1 MRILVIHDELYPNT
15 SANARIV
22 YRIVDELAKHSDI
35 EITIMGCAR
44 TEEQFA
50 PTYHGCNVVHSPWE
64 KACKY
69 QRMLQSL
76 GKHKWL
82 RYLLMPRSIL
92 YRLMY
97 PRWTP
102 RDIEMMRWIFHH
114 RRQFD
119 VILACSMPFY
129 PIDIASR
136 ISKYIPVVNYY
147 MEPFWGILPS
157 YYPDDKTTC
166 RQWDGAASRIIAPNL
181 IKKTYVQH
189 ADDNIT
195 AKIVVAEFPNIVARN
210 IASTADLPRL
220 LNSKSINLAFAGKF
234 YPKVRDPQYL
244 FDIMDVIHS
253 SNICLTMAGGF
264 NGSFPRAFVDKY
276 FSNKIPY
283 LQYVGMLPPE
293 KADDILLQADILV
306 HIGNT
311 NPMFLPSKILDY
323 ISTGKPILNL
333 YQHDECPTLEI
344 LDAYPLK
351 LNIRVG
357 SPITN
362 ELIQQIIEFCVEN
375 RGKQIP
381 FEEIEPLYWQ
391 YTPRFVGEI
400 FYKMLLEAKNEKSK

>member
-50 PTYHGCNVVHSPWE
+50 PTYHGCKIVHTPWE
-64 KACKY
+64 KTYKY
-69 QRMLQSL
+69 QRMVQSL

-82 RYLLMPRSIL
+82 RYILMPRSIL

-129 PIDIASR
+129 PIGIASR
-136 ISKYIPVVNYY
+136 MSKYIPVVNYY
-147 MEPFWGILPS
+147 MEPLWGHLPS
-157 YYPDDKTTC
+157 FYPDSKTIC
-166 RQWDGAASRIIAPNL
+166 SQWDGVATRIIAPDL
-181 IKKTYVQH
+181 IKKSYIKNATDEI
-189 ADDNIT
+189 A
-195 AKIVVAEFPNIVARN
+195 AKIVVAEFPNIVARD
-210 IASTADLPRL
+210 IASTANKTSL
-220 LNSKSINLAFAGKF
+220 LNSKSINLNFVGKF
-234 YPKVRDPQYL
+234 YPKMRDPQYL
-244 FDIMDVIHS
+244 FEIMEVIHS

-264 NGSFPRAFVDKY
+264 NGSFSQTFVDKY

-293 KADDILLQADILV
+293 EADALLMQADILV

-311 NPMFLPSKILDY
+311 DPILLPSKILDY

-333 YQHDECPTLEI
+333 YQHEECPTLEI

-400 FYKMLLEAKNEKSK
+400 FYKTLLEAKNEKSK